1 MAAIYCDVLC
11 LGDPGE
17 GKGKFICRNVQ
28 MRGGIE
34 VMLKDDKILFKPNGW
49 SRTDEFMLLTDY
61 DECLPKSIENV
72 ACV

>member
-1 MAAIYCDVLC
+1 
-11 LGDPGE
+11 
-17 GKGKFICRNVQ
+17 

-61 DECLPKSIENV
+61 DECLPKIIENV